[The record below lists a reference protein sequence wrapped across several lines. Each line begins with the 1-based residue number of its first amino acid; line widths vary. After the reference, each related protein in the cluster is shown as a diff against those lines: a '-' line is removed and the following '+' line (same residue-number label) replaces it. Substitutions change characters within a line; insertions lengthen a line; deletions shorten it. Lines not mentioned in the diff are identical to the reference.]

1 MADTKDIDFSSFIF
15 RKNDVFIEEEENPS
29 WKVVKIEDELD
40 GIDIEAVTCRR
51 TIRRVFWKILQNVQS
66 LP

>member
-1 MADTKDIDFSSFIF
+1 MADTKDIDFSCFIF

-29 WKVVKIEDELD
+29 WKVVVIEDKLD
-40 GIDIEAVTCRR
+40 DIDIEAVTCRCI
-51 TIRRVFWKILQNVQS
+51 IRRVFWKILQNLQS

>member
-15 RKNDVFIEEEENPS
+15 IEEEENPS
-29 WKVVKIEDELD
+29 WKVVIIEDKLD
-40 GIDIEAVTCRR
+40 GIDIEAVTCRC
-51 TIRRVFWKILQNVQS
+51 TIRRVFWKILQNLQS

>member
-1 MADTKDIDFSSFIF
+1 MIIDFSSFIF

-29 WKVVKIEDELD
+29 WKVVIIEDKLD
-40 GIDIEAVTCRR
+40 DIDIEAVTWRCI
-51 TIRRVFWKILQNVQS
+51 IRRVFWKILQNLQS